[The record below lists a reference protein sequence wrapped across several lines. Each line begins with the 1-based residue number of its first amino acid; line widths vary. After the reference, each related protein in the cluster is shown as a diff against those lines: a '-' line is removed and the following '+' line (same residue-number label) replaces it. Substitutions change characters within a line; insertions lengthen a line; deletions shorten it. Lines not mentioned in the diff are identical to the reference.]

1 MISSKALIDQT
12 GISRATLNNYIQLG
26 ILPKPVVQSLTA
38 NADEGGARVLGFFPD
53 DALERVQAVQI
64 LKSQGLSM
72 AQVAERLAQTD
83 TLTGLPNRTL
93 FVDRLQRAI
102 LKARRE
108 KGIFALLFID
118 VDRFK
123 SINDQFGHSA
133 GDEVLKACCNRM
145 IACIRD
151 SDSLGRIGGDEF
163 VLLLEDLHS
172 AQDAMEIAKKIKAAV
187 EVGVSVSGELISTTV
202 SIGIALYPVDSN
214 SEEGLFKRAD
224 LAMYKS
230 KQSGRN
236 TISLNSDVV
245 S

>member
-1 MISSKALIDQT
+1 
-12 GISRATLNNYIQLG
+12 
-26 ILPKPVVQSLTA
+26 
-38 NADEGGARVLGFFPD
+38 
-53 DALERVQAVQI
+53 
-64 LKSQGLSM
+64 
-72 AQVAERLAQTD
+72 
-83 TLTGLPNRTL
+83 
-93 FVDRLQRAI
+93 
-102 LKARRE
+102 
-108 KGIFALLFID
+108 
-118 VDRFK
+118 
-123 SINDQFGHSA
+123 
-133 GDEVLKACCNRM
+133 M